1 MPANEETNSND
12 LQESTNYLDKSVNPN
27 CNHKLISFTLK
38 SCIVYSFLSFF
49 QLMHIL
55 WEKGR
60 VLHGGWSGPSLL
72 EALPYAEA
80 LRWMQTGWR
89 FFKSSPAVQSIPDA
103 LLCLTAGLC
112 CPQVVEI
119 ASLTEH
125 LLGECDSRSKFKQCP
140 RCCEAVAADHLP
152 RHVQSPGCNREST
165 SRKSGLT
172 GRIRGIVACVLSFV
186 TGEIIFKLKPIWP
199 H

>member
-1 MPANEETNSND
+1 MFI
-12 LQESTNYLDKSVNPN
+12 
-27 CNHKLISFTLK
+27 HF
-38 SCIVYSFLSFF
+38 FLSFSLCIF
-49 QLMHIL
+49 CGKKDASFTEDGLD
-55 WEKGR
+55 
-60 VLHGGWSGPSLL
+60 LHYWKHCPM
-72 EALPYAEA
+72 
-80 LRWMQTGWR
+80 LRRCDECRQVDTF
-89 FFKSSPAVQSIPDA
+89 FFKSSTAVQSIPDA

-172 GRIRGIVACVLSFV
+172 GHIRGIVACALSFV
-186 TGEIIFKLKPIWP
+186 TGEIIFKLKPI
-199 H
+199 